1 MRILVNDD
9 NLLKDGA
16 TGAFSKY
23 NKDQFTPISLTDN
36 AEDKALVT
44 EFGDLGRNRRRLFVI
59 CELCRLYSLSFR
71 LRPSLPTVVNSLF
84 VCVFV
89 SAELCH

>member
-71 LRPSLPTVVNSLF
+71 LRPSLRTVVHSLF